1 MSIQNSVSRSATA
14 QGLET
19 TESIDARFEAWDCE
33 QGSVRPWAL
42 GRRKCVLSLVR
53 FFEEEIQE
61 GILSTPMEVTIA
73 PTPLYQ
79 PSPSWRERIRGTYQ
93 VGVYPNANPDWG
105 SIEAEVPT
113 LEEALSV
120 ADRVCSDLEERYE
133 LLREG
138 DGRENGDLTL
148 SLRGPKPIV

>member
-1 MSIQNSVSRSATA
+1 MSIQNSVSRFATA
-14 QGLET
+14 QALET

-33 QGSVRPWAL
+33 QGSIRQWAL

-73 PTPLYQ
+73 PTSLYQ

-105 SIEAEVPT
+105 EIEAEVPT
-113 LEEALSV
+113 LEEALEV
-120 ADRVCSDLEERYE
+120 AEEACANLEDQHE
-133 LLREG
+133 LLTAGER
-138 DGRENGDLTL
+138 RTDLVVVA
-148 SLRGPKPIV
+148 SRGPKPIV

>member
-1 MSIQNSVSRSATA
+1 MSIQNSVSRFATA
-14 QGLET
+14 EPLEP

-33 QGSVRPWAL
+33 QGSVRQWAV

-73 PTPLYQ
+73 PTSLYQ

-93 VGVYPNANPDWG
+93 VGMYPNANPDWG
-105 SIEAEVPT
+105 SVEAEVGT
-113 LEEALSV
+113 LADALAV
-120 ADRVCSDLEERYE
+120 AERVCSDLEGKYDLQGNEERAE
-133 LLREG
+133 
-138 DGRENGDLTL
+138 
-148 SLRGPKPIV
+148 